1 MRPLAL
7 SLFVL
12 VGLLLGVT
20 PMSYADE
27 NAPVAIVIHG
37 GAGAIQQD
45 KMSPEMQGLYQA
57 KLTEAVQIGHE
68 ILLKGGHSRDAV
80 IAAINV
86 MEDSPLFNAGHG
98 AVFNHAGDIEL
109 DASIMEGRLLNAGAV
124 AGLGR
129 IKNPINLA
137 NAVLEHSPHVMLM
150 GAGAEEFAAS
160 QGLAFV
166 TNDYFKT
173 ERRRHQLEKIRSEEG
188 GVALS
193 EGAFDSKPDPYEFDE
208 KKLGTVGAVAIDQWG
223 DIAAGTSTGGM
234 TNKRFGRVG
243 DAPIIGAGTYADNE
257 ACGISAT
264 GHGEYFIRA
273 AVAHDIC
280 ARVAYKG
287 VSLQQAADEVVLDK
301 LVKMQAEGGIIGVD
315 PQANTVFSF
324 NSLGMYRAA
333 IDKTGKL
340 TVLMFGAD

>member
-1 MRPLAL
+1 
-7 SLFVL
+7 
-12 VGLLLGVT
+12 
-20 PMSYADE
+20 MSYADE

-37 GAGAIQQD
+37 GAGTIQRD

-57 KLTEAVQIGHE
+57 QLTEAVRAGHE
-68 ILLKGGHSRDAV
+68 ILIKGGHSRAAV

-86 MEDSPLFNAGHG
+86 MEDSALFNAGHG

-109 DASIMEGRLLNAGAV
+109 DASIMEGRVLNAGAV
-124 AGLGR
+124 AGVGR

-160 QGLAFV
+160 QGLEFV

-173 ERRRHQLEKIRSEEG
+173 ERRRRQLEKIQSEED

-193 EGAFDSKPDPYEFDE
+193 EAVFDAKSDPYEFDE

-264 GHGEYFIRA
+264 GHGEYFIRS

-301 LVKMQAEGGIIGVD
+301 LVKMQAEGGIIGID

-340 TVLMFGAD
+340 TVLMFGAN

>member
-1 MRPLAL
+1 
-7 SLFVL
+7 
-12 VGLLLGVT
+12 
-20 PMSYADE
+20 MSYADE

-37 GAGAIQQD
+37 GAGTIQRD

-57 KLTEAVQIGHE
+57 KLTEAVRAGHE
-68 ILLKGGHSRDAV
+68 ILIKGGHSRAAV
-80 IAAINV
+80 IAAINI
-86 MEDSPLFNAGHG
+86 MEDSALFNAGLG

-109 DASIMEGRLLNAGAV
+109 DASIMEGRVLNAGAV
-124 AGLGR
+124 AGVGR

-160 QGLAFV
+160 QGLEFV

-173 ERRRHQLEKIRSEEG
+173 ERRRRQLEKIQSEED

-193 EGAFDSKPDPYEFDE
+193 EAVFDAKSDPYEFDE

-301 LVKMQAEGGIIGVD
+301 LVKMQAEGGIIGID

-340 TVLMFGAD
+340 TVLMFGAN

>member
-1 MRPLAL
+1 MRPVAL

-12 VGLLLGVT
+12 IGLLLGAT

-37 GAGAIQQD
+37 GAGTIQRD

-57 KLTEAVQIGHE
+57 KLTEAVQAGHE
-68 ILLKGGHSRDAV
+68 ILITGGHSRDAV

-86 MEDSPLFNAGHG
+86 MEDSPLFNAGLG

-124 AGLGR
+124 AGVGR

-137 NAVLEHSPHVMLM
+137 NAVLEHSPHVMLI

-166 TNDYFKT
+166 SNDYFKT
-173 ERRRHQLEKIRSEEG
+173 ERRRHQLEKIQREEG

-193 EGAFDSKPDPYEFDE
+193 EAAFDSKPDPYAFDE

-243 DAPIIGAGTYADNE
+243 DAPIIGAGTYADNQ

-287 VSLQQAADEVVLDK
+287 ISLQQAADEVVLDK
-301 LVKMQAEGGIIGVD
+301 LVKMQAEGGIIGID

-340 TVLMFGAD
+340 TVLMFGTD

>member
-12 VGLLLGVT
+12 IGLWPGAM

-37 GAGAIQQD
+37 GAGTIQRD

-57 KLTEAVQIGHE
+57 KLTEAVQAGHE
-68 ILLKGGHSRDAV
+68 ILIKGGHSRAAV
-80 IAAINV
+80 IAAINI

-109 DASIMEGRLLNAGAV
+109 DASIMEGRVLNAGAV
-124 AGLGR
+124 AGVGR

-160 QGLAFV
+160 QGLEFV

-173 ERRRHQLEKIRSEEG
+173 ERRRRQLEKIQSEED

-193 EGAFDSKPDPYEFDE
+193 EAVFDAKSDPYEFDE

-301 LVKMQAEGGIIGVD
+301 LVKMQAEGGIIGID

-340 TVLMFGAD
+340 TVLMFGAN

>member
-1 MRPLAL
+1 
-7 SLFVL
+7 
-12 VGLLLGVT
+12 
-20 PMSYADE
+20 MSYADE

-37 GAGAIQQD
+37 GAGTIQRD

-57 KLTEAVQIGHE
+57 QLTEAVRAGHE
-68 ILLKGGHSRDAV
+68 ILIKGGHSRAAV

-86 MEDSPLFNAGHG
+86 MEDSALFNAGHG

-109 DASIMEGRLLNAGAV
+109 DASIMEGRVLNAGAV
-124 AGLGR
+124 AGVGR

-160 QGLAFV
+160 QGLEFV

-173 ERRRHQLEKIRSEEG
+173 ERRRRQLEKIQSEED

-193 EGAFDSKPDPYEFDE
+193 EAVFDAKSDPYEFDE

-301 LVKMQAEGGIIGVD
+301 LVKMQAEGGIIGID

-340 TVLMFGAD
+340 TVLMFGAN

>member
-12 VGLLLGVT
+12 IGLWPGAM

-37 GAGAIQQD
+37 GAGTIQRD

-57 KLTEAVQIGHE
+57 QLTEAVRAGHE
-68 ILLKGGHSRDAV
+68 ILIKGGHSRAAV

-86 MEDSPLFNAGHG
+86 MEDSALFNAGHG

-109 DASIMEGRLLNAGAV
+109 DASIMEGRVLNAGAV
-124 AGLGR
+124 AGVGR

-160 QGLAFV
+160 QGLEFV

-173 ERRRHQLEKIRSEEG
+173 ERRRRQLEKIQSEED

-193 EGAFDSKPDPYEFDE
+193 EAVFDAKPDPYEFDE

-287 VSLQQAADEVVLDK
+287 ISLQQAADEVVLDK
-301 LVKMQAEGGIIGVD
+301 LVKMQAEGGIIGID

-340 TVLMFGAD
+340 TVLMFGAN